1 MSGYHRPLGK
11 VYREEGSEAMNRKKE
26 RIIEFAKELYLTPN
40 EAGNHKYSL
49 RSISAEI
56 EHKFSKKLANTT
68 ILNWSRKYGWDK
80 LWEEGVREGITE
92 ALAKEQSERTKEEQF
107 KEAIA
112 KKKQQDFTMMTNL
125 KVLAYKFIRE
135 NGFSNVNE
143 ALKAMETGMKYTQD
157 LDSLNETEGS
167 LSSFL
172 MRLINGKN
180 SQ

>member
-1 MSGYHRPLGK
+1 
-11 VYREEGSEAMNRKKE
+11 MNRKKE
-26 RIIEFAKELYLTPN
+26 AIVEFAKELYLTPN
-40 EAGNHKYSL
+40 EVGKHKYSL
-49 RSISAEI
+49 QNVCDEI
-56 EHKFSKKLANTT
+56 LQKFDKKLTRQA
-68 ILNWSRKYGWDK
+68 ISIWSHKYGWDK

-125 KVLAYKFIRE
+125 KVLAYKFIKE
-135 NGFSNVNE
+135 HNFSNVNE

-157 LDSLNETEGS
+157 LDSLNETEDS

-180 SQ
+180 S